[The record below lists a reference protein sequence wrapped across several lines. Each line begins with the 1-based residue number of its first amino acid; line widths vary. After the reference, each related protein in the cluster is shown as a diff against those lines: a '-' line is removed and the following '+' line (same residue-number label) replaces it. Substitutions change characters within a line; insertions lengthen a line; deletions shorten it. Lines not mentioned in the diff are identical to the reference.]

1 MDTRRYTPSQ
11 IFCGLREEW
20 FNATGSDQPIE
31 LDTQVYAHMRADGAW
46 EELDLAVVF
55 WRLEQFFGFECT
67 RDEWF
72 DLFRFDIAER
82 DFQEWEKEFAPH
94 LTFGVLAKFI
104 ADRAPVLTSFDPMP
118 VFGRDCAAAGAFIGV
133 ERVANN
139 VKHISQAIAP
149 STRIFDV
156 LRGRD
161 LERFWTKLRWMT
173 ENSIEALPAWWREAV
188 TLTAVFGVLAVI
200 ASFLVTL
207 ATSNPLFVIAAVI
220 EAAVTFL
227 VACLFKQFA
236 NPLPPQIVTF
246 RDLSI
251 SIAESRDSTRNL

>member
-161 LERFWTKLRWMT
+161 LETFWTKLRWMT
-173 ENSIEALPAWWREAV
+173 ENSIESLPAWWRDAP
-188 TLTAVFGVLAVI
+188 LFAGFFGVLAVI
-200 ASFLVTL
+200 AGWFVAWGTSNAFWVIATAVGALIAFL
-207 ATSNPLFVIAAVI
+207 AT
-220 EAAVTFL
+220 
-227 VACLFKQFA
+227 CLFKQHA
-236 NPLPPQIVTF
+236 SPLPPQIVTF
-246 RDLSI
+246 RDLSL
-251 SIAESRDSTRNL
+251 SIAESRDSIRNL

>member
-1 MDTRRYTPSQ
+1 
-11 IFCGLREEW
+11 
-20 FNATGSDQPIE
+20 
-31 LDTQVYAHMRADGAW
+31 
-46 EELDLAVVF
+46 
-55 WRLEQFFGFECT
+55 
-67 RDEWF
+67 
-72 DLFRFDIAER
+72 
-82 DFQEWEKEFAPH
+82 
-94 LTFGVLAKFI
+94 
-104 ADRAPVLTSFDPMP
+104 MP